1 MFKKEA
7 IAAPAA
13 DVGDVKSNLFDMI
26 AGMANILLTSR
37 VEIMRYANNNLIW

>member
-7 IAAPAA
+7 IAAAA